1 MKKEIIS
8 KLIHNFNNY
17 SQKDNNGNEYW
28 YGKDLQQLLTYKDWK
43 EFVFL
48 IKRAELSC
56 EASNND
62 INNHFKEITRQIK
75 NKKVKDYKLS
85 RYACYLIAQNG
96 DPSKEGI
103 AFAQTYFAMQVRNM
117 ELIIQKFLEYERV
130 NAREKLSQSEKTLS
144 GLIYERKLDN
154 KVIASVRSQ
163 GDKILFGGK
172 DTKQMKKK
180 LKIKNIEPLA
190 DYLPTVTLK
199 AKDLVNEMTNYNLK
213 KNKKIKTESNII
225 SEHIKNNKNI
235 RKALVSSGIFPE
247 KLPREES
254 IKKVNKRLKNDEKR
268 LINNK

>member
-1 MKKEIIS
+1 MIILEYSKWENFEKVINKAKESCKNSCISVLEHFSDVKK
-8 KLIHNFNNY
+8 
-17 SQKDNNGNEYW
+17 
-28 YGKDLQQLLTYKDWK
+28 T
-43 EFVFL
+43 
-48 IKRAELSC
+48 IKMPKGAEKT
-56 EASNND
+56 
-62 INNHFKEITRQIK
+62 I
-75 NKKVKDYKLS
+75 VDYKLT

-163 GDKILFGGK
+163 GDKILFGGR

-199 AKDLVNEMTNYNLK
+199 AKDLANEMTNYNLK

-247 KLPREES
+247 RLPREES
-254 IKKVNKRLKNDEKR
+254 IKKVNKRLKNDEKT